1 LWGTYKQWAALGAQ
15 VRKGER
21 GSPVVYW
28 GRFDAHKNS
37 ENPGEAVSRVLCKQ
51 FRIGAV
57 FFQMLFSLLPQ
68 ALGVVGKWESW
79 FLDFH
84 FPTTHNLILRFF
96 PV

>member
-1 LWGTYKQWAALGAQ
+1 VRALLIETLRADLETRRAGTDADAA
-15 VRKGER
+15 
-21 GSPVVYW
+21 
-28 GRFDAHKNS
+28 GR
-37 ENPGEAVSRVLCKQ
+37 PAVSRVLCKQ

-57 FFQMLFSLLPQ
+57 FFEMLFSLLPQ